1 MLGQDQF
8 QLVWDQV
15 KNEQVRGVDCSSVCK
30 SSLLH
35 NKMTNGLEKL
45 QGTKNM
51 LDHLKSCI
59 PSSCCYVL

>member
-15 KNEQVRGVDCSSVCK
+15 KNEQVHGIDCCSVCK

-35 NKMTNGLEKL
+35 NKMTNGLEKS

-51 LDHLKSCI
+51 LDHVSHLLAVM
-59 PSSCCYVL
+59 CCEW